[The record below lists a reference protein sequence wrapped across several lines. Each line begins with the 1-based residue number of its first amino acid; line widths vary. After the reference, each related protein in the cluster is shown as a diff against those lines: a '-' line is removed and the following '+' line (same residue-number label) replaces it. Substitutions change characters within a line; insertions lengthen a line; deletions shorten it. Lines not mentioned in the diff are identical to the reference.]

1 MRIYVSFSRTG
12 RIGRVNLVRLR
23 WRMVR
28 VEFGENW
35 FLLSKLSHFCFC
47 FCFFYLALSWSRSE
61 RADSPCQLQ
70 IPYILLFDIF
80 GSIILGLL

>member
-1 MRIYVSFSRTG
+1 VRIYVSFSRTG

-47 FCFFYLALSWSRSE
+47 FVF
-61 RADSPCQLQ
+61 
-70 IPYILLFDIF
+70 LFGF
-80 GSIILGLL
+80 VME